1 MRRASIA
8 GLCAIAGAASAYILA
23 LRPWLL
29 RWGATHEEAAGYVPG
44 DELVPDAELVAT
56 RAITVR
62 APAADVWP
70 WIAQMG
76 QGRGGLYSYDA
87 LENLVGCDMRSADRI
102 VSEWQ
107 DVEVGDEFRLHPDVP
122 LTLVLVDP
130 GRALVVHGDVPM
142 GEQESPPPFDSFWA
156 FVLRERPDGS
166 TRLLVRE
173 RYAYARPWARLVV
186 EPVQAVSFV
195 MSQKMLRGIR
205 DRAEGI
211 RSLPAGG
218 PHAST

>member
-1 MRRASIA
+1 
-8 GLCAIAGAASAYILA
+8 
-23 LRPWLL
+23 
-29 RWGATHEEAAGYVPG
+29 
-44 DELVPDAELVAT
+44 
-56 RAITVR
+56 
-62 APAADVWP
+62 
-70 WIAQMG
+70 
-76 QGRGGLYSYDA
+76 
-87 LENLVGCDMRSADRI
+87 
-102 VSEWQ
+102 
-107 DVEVGDEFRLHPDVP
+107 
-122 LTLVLVDP
+122 LTLALVDP

-142 GEQESPPPFDSFWA
+142 GEQESPPPFDSSWA

-173 RYAYARPWARLVV
+173 RYAHARPWAMLVV
-186 EPVQAVSFV
+186 EPAQPVSFV